1 MKDCLSW
8 VIFIFVCVC
17 GTLAFIVDAIA
28 KGGIRA
34 LIAIILIISAFVGVY
49 QWVKNR

>member
-1 MKDCLSW
+1 MKRCLSW

-17 GTLAFIVDAIA
+17 GTLTFIVWAFT
-28 KGGIRA
+28 KGG
-34 LIAIILIISAFVGVY
+34 LLTFGSIILIVSAIVGVY